1 MQENKRVKISV
12 VSIENL
18 LIVVVFMLQMYQLFS
33 KSLYLCV
40 VIALEMKKIVVAFD
54 SFKGS
59 LTSYEASEAFIAGV
73 MSIDPAVECRVVAI
87 ADGGEGMAEAI
98 VGSVGGEMVSLSTH
112 DPLGRSIVSSYGLIN
127 EGATAIIPISSASG
141 LTLLAPKERNPLYAD
156 TYGTGEL
163 MLDAVRRGCSRIIIG
178 LGGSA
183 TNDGGTG
190 LLRALGYRF
199 LDANN
204 EELITTIDTLE
215 RVVTIVPP
223 ENSPIT
229 GVDIS
234 VAVDVDNPLCGERGA
249 TYIYGTQKGANMPTI
264 ARLDNALRHYADVVA
279 RWRGCDIADKA
290 GMGAAGGAGFAFGA
304 VLDVMPTSGIELI
317 LSLVNFDD
325 VIADAALVVTGEG
338 RIDPQ
343 TVMGK
348 APAGVLRHAKRA
360 GIRCIAVGGGVQWC
374 DELRNSDFDAIYA
387 ATPEGMPLDEAMK
400 KEVATANL
408 QRVAT
413 SIVKEF
419 LL

>member
-1 MQENKRVKISV
+1 
-12 VSIENL
+12 
-18 LIVVVFMLQMYQLFS
+18 
-33 KSLYLCV
+33 
-40 VIALEMKKIVVAFD
+40 
-54 SFKGS
+54 
-59 LTSYEASEAFIAGV
+59 
-73 MSIDPAVECRVVAI
+73 
-87 ADGGEGMAEAI
+87 
-98 VGSVGGEMVSLSTH
+98 
-112 DPLGRSIVSSYGLIN
+112 
-127 EGATAIIPISSASG
+127 
-141 LTLLAPKERNPLYAD
+141 
-156 TYGTGEL
+156 
-163 MLDAVRRGCSRIIIG
+163 MLDAVRRGCRKIVVG

-190 LLRALGYRF
+190 LLRAMGYIF

-223 ENSPIT
+223 EKSPIE

-249 TYIYGTQKGANMPTI
+249 SYIYGAQKGATNDMI
-264 ARLDNALRHYADVVA
+264 ERLDRALRHYADVVA
-279 RWRGCDIADKA
+279 KWRGEDVSNEA

-304 VLDVMPTSGIELI
+304 LLGAMPTSGIELM
-317 LSLVNFDD
+317 LSVVDFDN

-338 RIDPQ
+338 RIDRQ

-360 GIRCIAVGGGVQWC
+360 GVPCIAVGGGVEWC
-374 DELRNSDFDAIYA
+374 DELRDSDFDAIYA
-387 ATPEGMPLDEAMK
+387 ATPVGMPIDKAMK

-413 SIVKEF
+413 SVIKEF

>member
-1 MQENKRVKISV
+1 MS
-12 VSIENL
+12 
-18 LIVVVFMLQMYQLFS
+18 QMYQIFP

-40 VIALEMKKIVVAFD
+40 VIATQMKKIVVAFD

-73 MSIDPAVECRVVAI
+73 KSVDPAVECRVVAI

-98 VGSVGGEMVSLSTH
+98 VGSVGGEMVKVAAH
-112 DPLGRSIVSSYGLIN
+112 DPLGRSVEVSYGLIN

-141 LTLLAPKERNPLYAD
+141 LTLLASNERTPLNAT

-163 MLDAVRRGCSRIIIG
+163 MLDAVRRGCRKIVVG

-190 LLRALGYRF
+190 LLRAMGYIF

-223 ENSPIT
+223 ENSPIE

-249 TYIYGTQKGANMPTI
+249 SYIYGAQKGATNDMI
-264 ARLDNALRHYADVVA
+264 ERLDRALRHYAAVVA
-279 RWRGCDIADKA
+279 KLRGEDVSNEA

-304 VLDVMPTSGIELI
+304 LLGVMPTSGIELM
-317 LSLVNFDD
+317 LSVVDFDN

-338 RIDPQ
+338 RIDRQ

-360 GIRCIAVGGGVQWC
+360 GVPCIAVGGGVEWC
-374 DELRNSDFDAIYA
+374 DELRDSDFNAIYA
-387 ATPEGMPLDEAMK
+387 ATPVGMPIDEAMK

-413 SIVKEF
+413 SILKEF
-419 LL
+419 SL

>member
-1 MQENKRVKISV
+1 
-12 VSIENL
+12 
-18 LIVVVFMLQMYQLFS
+18 
-33 KSLYLCV
+33 
-40 VIALEMKKIVVAFD
+40 MKKIVVAFD

-73 MSIDPAVECRVVAI
+73 KSVDPAVECRVVAI

-98 VGSVGGEMVSLSTH
+98 VGSVGGEMVKVAAH
-112 DPLGRSIVSSYGLIN
+112 DPLGRGVEVSYGLIN

-141 LTLLAPKERNPLYAD
+141 LTLLASNERNPLNAT

-163 MLDAVRRGCSRIIIG
+163 MLDAVRRGCRKIVVG

-190 LLRALGYRF
+190 LLRAMGYIF

-223 ENSPIT
+223 EKSPIE

-249 TYIYGTQKGANMPTI
+249 SYIYGAQKGATNDMI
-264 ARLDNALRHYADVVA
+264 ERLDRALRHYADVVA
-279 RWRGCDIADKA
+279 KWRGEDVSNEA

-304 VLDVMPTSGIELI
+304 LLGAMPTSGIELM
-317 LSLVNFDD
+317 LSVVDFDN

-338 RIDPQ
+338 RIDRQ

-360 GIRCIAVGGGVQWC
+360 GVPCIAVGGGVEWC
-374 DELRNSDFDAIYA
+374 DELRDSDFDAIYA
-387 ATPEGMPLDEAMK
+387 ATPVGMPIDKAMK

-413 SIVKEF
+413 SVIKEF

>member
-1 MQENKRVKISV
+1 
-12 VSIENL
+12 
-18 LIVVVFMLQMYQLFS
+18 
-33 KSLYLCV
+33 
-40 VIALEMKKIVVAFD
+40 MKKIVVAFD

-59 LTSYEASEAFIAGV
+59 LSSSEASEAFIAGV
-73 MSIDPAVECRVVAI
+73 KSVDPAVECCAVAI

-98 VGSVGGEMVSLSTH
+98 VGSLGGEMVSLSAH
-112 DPLGRSIVSSYGLIN
+112 DPLGRSIVANYGVIN
-127 EGATAIIPISSASG
+127 DGATAIIPISSASG
-141 LTLLAPKERNPLYAD
+141 LTLLAPEERNPLIAT

-163 MLDAVRRGCSRIIIG
+163 ILDAIRRGCRRIIVG

-183 TNDGGTG
+183 TNDGGVG

-249 TYIYGTQKGANMPTI
+249 TYIYGAQKGANMPTI

-304 VLDVMPTSGIELI
+304 VLGAMPISGIELI
-317 LSLVNFDD
+317 LSLVEFDD
-325 VIADAALVVTGEG
+325 IVADAVLVVTGEG
-338 RIDPQ
+338 RIDHQ
-343 TVMGK
+343 TAMGK

-413 SIVKEF
+413 SITKEF
-419 LL
+419 LS

>member
-1 MQENKRVKISV
+1 MS
-12 VSIENL
+12 
-18 LIVVVFMLQMYQLFS
+18 QMYQIFP

-40 VIALEMKKIVVAFD
+40 VIVTQMKKIVVAFD

-73 MSIDPAVECRVVAI
+73 KSVDPAVECRVVAI

-98 VGSVGGEMVSLSTH
+98 VGSVGGEMVKVAAH
-112 DPLGRSIVSSYGLIN
+112 DPLGRSVEVSYGLIN

-141 LTLLAPKERNPLYAD
+141 LTLLASNERNPLNAT

-163 MLDAVRRGCSRIIIG
+163 MLDAVRRGCRKIVVG

-190 LLRALGYRF
+190 LLRAMGYIF

-223 ENSPIT
+223 ENSPIA

-249 TYIYGTQKGANMPTI
+249 SYIYGAQKGATNDMI
-264 ARLDNALRHYADVVA
+264 ERLDRALRHYAAVVA
-279 RWRGCDIADKA
+279 KLRGEDVSNEA

-304 VLDVMPTSGIELI
+304 LLGVMPTSGIELM
-317 LSLVNFDD
+317 LSVVDFDN

-338 RIDPQ
+338 RIDRQ

-360 GIRCIAVGGGVQWC
+360 GVPCIAVGGGVEWC
-374 DELRNSDFDAIYA
+374 DELRDSDFNAIYA
-387 ATPEGMPLDEAMK
+387 ATPVGMPIDEAMK

-413 SIVKEF
+413 SILKEF
-419 LL
+419 SL

>member
-1 MQENKRVKISV
+1 MS
-12 VSIENL
+12 
-18 LIVVVFMLQMYQLFS
+18 QMYQIFS

-40 VIALEMKKIVVAFD
+40 VIATQMKKIVVAFD

-73 MSIDPAVECRVVAI
+73 KSVDPAVECRVVAI

-98 VGSVGGEMVSLSTH
+98 VGSVGGEMVKVAAH
-112 DPLGRSIVSSYGLIN
+112 DPLGRSVEVSYGLIS

-141 LTLLAPKERNPLYAD
+141 LTLLASNERNPLNAT

-163 MLDAVRRGCSRIIIG
+163 MLDAVRRGCRKIVVG

-190 LLRALGYRF
+190 LLRALGYIF

-223 ENSPIT
+223 EKSPIA

-249 TYIYGTQKGANMPTI
+249 SYIYGAQKGATNDMI
-264 ARLDNALRHYADVVA
+264 ERLDRALRHYADVVA
-279 RWRGCDIADKA
+279 KWRGEDVSNEA

-304 VLDVMPTSGIELI
+304 LLGAMPTSGIELM
-317 LSLVNFDD
+317 LSVVDFDN

-338 RIDPQ
+338 RIDRQ

-348 APAGVLRHAKRA
+348 APTGVLRHAKRA
-360 GIRCIAVGGGVQWC
+360 GVPCIAVGGGVEWC
-374 DELRNSDFDAIYA
+374 DELRDSDFDAIYA
-387 ATPEGMPLDEAMK
+387 ATPVGMPIDEAMK
-400 KEVATANL
+400 KEVATTNL

-413 SIVKEF
+413 SILKEF
-419 LL
+419 SL